1 MTLDTGQVFSFK
13 AAQSSLFWGMSKG
26 QESKFLA
33 IFDKLYS
40 SSGPQKPGYE
50 SGHKSISLGAKN
62 KVPMFFHI
70 ERYLDFSY
78 RINF

>member
-1 MTLDTGQVFSFK
+1 MVEKFKPIICLMWGSVDTGQVFSYK
-13 AAQSSLFWGMSKG
+13 PAQSSLLWGMSKG

-50 SGHKSISLGAKN
+50 SDHKFRCKKQGAN
-62 KVPMFFHI
+62 V
-70 ERYLDFSY
+70 
-78 RINF
+78 

>member
-1 MTLDTGQVFSFK
+1 MSIYIFASALDTGQVFSFK
-13 AAQSSLFWGMSKG
+13 PAQSSLFWGMSKG

-50 SGHKSISLGAKN
+50 SGHKWISLVAKN
-62 KVPMFFHI
+62 
-70 ERYLDFSY
+70 
-78 RINF
+78 

>member
-1 MTLDTGQVFSFK
+1 MFQGGPKLTFLD
-13 AAQSSLFWGMSKG
+13 MSKS

-40 SSGPQKPGYE
+40 SSGPEKLGYE

-62 KVPMFFHI
+62 KVPMFNDI

-78 RINF
+78 RINLWDN

>member
-1 MTLDTGQVFSFK
+1 MGPCSLDTGQVFSFK
-13 AAQSSLFWGMSKG
+13 PAQSSLFWGMSKG

-40 SSGPQKPGYE
+40 SSGPGHE

-62 KVPMFFHI
+62 KVPMFFSN
-70 ERYLDFSY
+70 YTVV
-78 RINF
+78 